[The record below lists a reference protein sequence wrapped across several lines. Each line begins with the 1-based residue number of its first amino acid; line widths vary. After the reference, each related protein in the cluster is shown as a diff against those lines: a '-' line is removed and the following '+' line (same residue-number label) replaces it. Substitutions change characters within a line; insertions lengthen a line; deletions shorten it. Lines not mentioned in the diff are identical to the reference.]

1 MQLHDC
7 VITDRGGIVE
17 NRHQVHAAVVDA
29 SGKLLFSVGDP
40 HRITLARSAA
50 KPAQALAIL
59 ETGAFAKFAFDEAD
73 LALMCASHSSEERHL
88 QRTYSMLAKVGVKE
102 DDLRCGGH
110 AALSEGVNRAWIK
123 NDFVPG
129 GACNNCSGKHCGM
142 IAGAKALDACVE
154 DYHLPGHPMQ
164 VKVKQVVSDLV
175 VRGADTNEV
184 LWGVDGCNLPAPAF
198 PLRSLATLYASFAD
212 AADKAWDVSTERERN
227 MARTS
232 SAMARYPEMIGGE
245 NRYCTQLI
253 EAFEGILIGKLGAD
267 GCYGIAVRAS
277 EQTRHLGSSGALGI
291 GVKIEDG
298 SIEILYYVVTEIVEQ
313 LEIGTPAVRARLRHY
328 HHLERRNTMNVV
340 TGKVTLAFKIRPD
353 AQV

>member
-73 LALMCASHSSEERHL
+73 LALN
-88 QRTYSMLAKVGVKE
+88 VGVKE

-129 GACNNCSGKHCGM
+129 DACNNCSGKHCGM

-313 LEIGTPAVRARLRHY
+313 LENGTPAVRARLRHY